1 MIMQF
6 VLLTAIRS
14 RGKREEVKMKK
25 KLDVKVPR
33 EEFSIEFGDVNGI
46 KLYEIL
52 QSTSEN
58 KKTHKNKKNKPAH

>member
-1 MIMQF
+1 
-6 VLLTAIRS
+6 
-14 RGKREEVKMKK
+14 MKK

-52 QSTSEN
+52 HTKSDDKAPQ
-58 KKTHKNKKNKPAH
+58 KKKNKPAD

>member
-1 MIMQF
+1 
-6 VLLTAIRS
+6 
-14 RGKREEVKMKK
+14 MKK

-52 QSTSEN
+52 QSTSDN